1 MTMSEQTLPSE
12 PVFLLRQG
20 GSPLVVSMPHTGTYL
35 PPWLVPRL
43 RPEALALP
51 DTDWHLDILY
61 DFLETLDA
69 TVLVATH
76 SRYVIDLNRPPD
88 NASLYPGK
96 STTNLC
102 PLDGF
107 DGAPLYKADAAPD
120 LDEIA
125 ERLEAYW
132 CPYHDQLKA
141 VLQRIKAQHG
151 YALLWDAHSI
161 RGRVPRFFD
170 GELPDFNIGTAD
182 GQSCN
187 ALLVERLTEVLQ
199 RQDRYS
205 WVVNQRFKGGYITRH
220 YGNPIEGVH
229 AVQMEMSMNTYMS
242 RTRADQI
249 DPASAQ
255 QVKGVLRAM
264 LESML
269 EWRPGMT

>member
-1 MTMSEQTLPSE
+1 MTMSDPALPSE

-43 RPEALALP
+43 QPDALELP

-61 DFLETLDA
+61 DFLDVLDA

-88 NASLYPGK
+88 NVSLYPGK
-96 STTNLC
+96 STTHLC
-102 PLDGF
+102 PLDSF
-107 DGAPLYKADAAPD
+107 DSSPLYMPGAEPE

-125 ERLEAYW
+125 RRVADYW
-132 CPYHDQLKA
+132 HPYHDPLKQA
-141 VLQRIKAQHG
+141 LARVKQQHG

-161 RGRVPRFFD
+161 RARVPRFFD

-182 GQSCN
+182 GQSCDFG
-187 ALLVERLTEVLQ
+187 LVERLTEVL
-199 RQDRYS
+199 RQQNRYS
-205 WVVNQRFKGGYITRH
+205 WVVNQRFKGGYITRQ
-220 YGNPIEGVH
+220 YGNPMHGIH
-229 AVQMEMSMNTYMS
+229 AVQLELSMNTYMS
-242 RTRADQI
+242 DSGANQMDQT
-249 DPASAQ
+249 SAH
-255 QVKGVLRAM
+255 QVRSVLRAM

-269 EWRPGMT
+269 AWRPIMA